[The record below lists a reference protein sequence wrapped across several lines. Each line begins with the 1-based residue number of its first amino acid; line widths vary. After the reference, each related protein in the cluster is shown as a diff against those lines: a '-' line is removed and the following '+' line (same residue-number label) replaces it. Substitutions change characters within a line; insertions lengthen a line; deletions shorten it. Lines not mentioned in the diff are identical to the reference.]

1 LFTRAKSDKLIGD
14 ETDWLK
20 EKARMNLHKNA
31 RTCPKS
37 RALMVSRVLED
48 RRPVAEVAMEMGVSR
63 RTVYKWVQRYCA
75 GGKAALQDGSSEPGV
90 LHHQLGQ
97 DWVKLIVELRTEYQM
112 TALRIARQLALAR
125 STVAAVLQRE
135 GISQLK
141 KLAPKEPVVRYERDG
156 PGEMLHM
163 DIKKLGRFWRPG
175 HRVTGDTSQDS
186 AGAGWEFVHVC
197 VDDYS
202 RVAYAE
208 VLPDERKE
216 SAVAFLQRAVRW
228 FSQFGIK
235 IQRVLTDNGSCYQ
248 SKLWHST
255 CKKLN
260 LRVKK
265 TRPYRPQT
273 NGKAERFIQTLLRE
287 WAYFRAYSTSNERMA
302 VLPIY
307 LRHYNEHREH
317 GSVNSKP
324 PITRMPG
331 VYNVAGIHS

>member
-1 LFTRAKSDKLIGD
+1 
-14 ETDWLK
+14 
-20 EKARMNLHKNA
+20 MNLHKNA

-48 RRPVAEVAMEMGVSR
+48 GRPVASVAMEMGVSR
-63 RTVYKWVQRYCA
+63 RTVYKWVQRYCESGAA
-75 GGKAALQDGSSEPGV
+75 GLQDGSSEPGV

-97 DWVKLIVELRTEYQM
+97 DWVDLIVELRTEYEM
-112 TALRIARQLALAR
+112 TALRIARHLDLAR

-141 KLAPKEPVVRYERDG
+141 QLRPKEPVVRYEHAG
-156 PGEMLHM
+156 PGEMIHI

-175 HRVTGDTSQDS
+175 HRLTGNPRQDS
-186 AGAGWEFVHVC
+186 EGAGWEFVHVC
-197 VDDYS
+197 IDDYS

-216 SAVAFLQRAVRW
+216 SAIAFLQRAVRW
-228 FSQFGIK
+228 FEQFGITIK
-235 IQRVLTDNGSCYQ
+235 RVLTDNGSCYK
-248 SKLWHST
+248 SKLWHT
-255 CKKLN
+255 TNKKLAI
-260 LRVKK
+260 RVKK

-287 WAYFRAYSTSNERMA
+287 WAYFRVYVSSNERMT

-307 LRHYNEHREH
+307 LTHYNQHREH
-317 GSVNSKP
+317 SSLNLKP

-331 VYNVAGIHS
+331 VYNVHGIHK

>member
-1 LFTRAKSDKLIGD
+1 MKP
-14 ETDWLK
+14 K

-31 RTCPKS
+31 RTCPNS
-37 RALMVSRVLED
+37 RALMVKRVLED
-48 RRPVAEVAMEMGVSR
+48 SRPVAEVATEMGVSR
-63 RTVYKWVQRYCA
+63 RTVYKWVQRFCQ
-75 GGKAALQDGSSEPGV
+75 GGEAALKDGSSVPDTV
-90 LHHQLGQ
+90 HHQLGQ
-97 DWVKLIVELRTEYQM
+97 DWVDLIVELRTDYEM
-112 TALRIARQLALAR
+112 TALRISRQLNLAR

-141 KLAPKEPVVRYERDG
+141 QLRPKEPVVRYEHDG
-156 PGEMLHM
+156 PGEMLHV

-175 HRVTGDTSQDS
+175 HRVTGDPSQDS
-186 AGAGWEFVHVC
+186 EGAGWEYVHVC

-216 SAVAFLQRAVRW
+216 SAVAFLRRAVRW
-228 FSQFGIK
+228 FEQFGIIVK
-235 IQRVLTDNGSCYQ
+235 RVLTDNGSCYK
-248 SKLWHST
+248 SRLWHST
-255 CKKLN
+255 SQRLGV
-260 LRVKK
+260 RVKK

-273 NGKAERFIQTLLRE
+273 NGKAERFIQTLQRE